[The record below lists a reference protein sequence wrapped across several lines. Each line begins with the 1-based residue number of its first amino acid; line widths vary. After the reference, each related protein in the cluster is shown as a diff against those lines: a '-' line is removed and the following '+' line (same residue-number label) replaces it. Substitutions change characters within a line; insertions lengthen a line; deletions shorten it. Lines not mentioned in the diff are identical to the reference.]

1 MRDPSLITQD
11 DALCIWIVI
20 DPEDIVKSIKY
31 MPGPSNP
38 EQSANPQIERSG
50 QQHQAALEKIVHP
63 HFIVENQKIFDQLR
77 NGEITIDE
85 ARSRSE
91 LLLIKVG
98 SRDHMTNLDNARAAE
113 VKVEELMGYCEE
125 NNLPLLGLYCDG
137 DFFKQINDKLGHD
150 VGDFVIKALAHVI
163 ERTTRKTDLQTYP
176 RDEGQPEDTTPSLI
190 HKKAGT
196 TNARMGGDEFF
207 IALPG
212 ATVEDARV
220 IFTRI
225 SERFA
230 RITDRVMGRSMTITA
245 GVVLFD
251 KTIDSNP
258 QGFIKR
264 CERAM
269 QFGKDEHKGG
279 LTIGKDNDATSEP
292 VSTSKTE

>member
-1 MRDPSLITQD
+1 M
-11 DALCIWIVI
+11 A
-20 DPEDIVKSIKY
+20 
-31 MPGPSNP
+31 GPSDP

-50 QQHQAALEKIVHP
+50 QQHKAALEKIVHP
-63 HFIVENQKIFDQLR
+63 NFVDENQKIFDQLR

-85 ARSRSE
+85 TQSKSE

-98 SRDHMTNLDNARAAE
+98 SKDHMTNLDNARTAE
-113 VKVEELMGYCEE
+113 VKVGELMDYCVE
-125 NNLPLLGLYCDG
+125 NNLPLIGFYCDG
-137 DFFKQINDKLGHD
+137 DFFKQINDRLGHD

-163 ERTTRKTDLQTYP
+163 ERTTRKTDFPVRP

-190 HKKAGT
+190 HERAGT

-212 ATVEDARV
+212 ATIEDARV

-230 RITDRVMGRSMTITA
+230 RITDRVMPQYKQEFGRSMTITA

-251 KTIDSNP
+251 KAIDSNP

-269 QFGKDEHKGG
+269 QFGKEKHKGG
-279 LTIGKDNDATSEP
+279 LTIGEDDSATFEP